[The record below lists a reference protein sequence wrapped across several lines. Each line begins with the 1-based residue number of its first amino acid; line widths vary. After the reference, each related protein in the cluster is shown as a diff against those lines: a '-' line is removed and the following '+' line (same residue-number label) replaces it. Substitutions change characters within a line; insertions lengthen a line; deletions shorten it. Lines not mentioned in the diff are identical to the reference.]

1 MSVDPFVRLKKDSRV
16 IPFFLSALFLAIQLL
31 HLFIKTVKNGL
42 HLGQSENAS
51 IQSKWKER
59 IRYVGGQT
67 IFVFMVTRLIGSIVL
82 LGLSLYTIQGC
93 DIKSGGLREPFTS
106 CPELFLT
113 TTFVSK

>member
-1 MSVDPFVRLKKDSRV
+1 MSSLSITRRSDKDSRV
-16 IPFFLSALFLAIQLL
+16 IPFVVSAIFLVIQLL
-31 HLFIKTVKNGL
+31 HTVVNWFYF
-42 HLGQSENAS
+42 GQHENAS

-67 IFVFMVTRLIGSIVL
+67 IFIFMVTRLIGSVVL

-93 DIKSGGLREPFTS
+93 DIKSGGLRESFTS